1 MSNTTNTIT
10 LTEMRYNMAWLLNDD
25 RPIYS
30 QLIEEIEKRIVIGE
44 YQAGSKLP
52 SVRDLAMEASVN
64 PNTMQKALVA
74 LEGAGLI
81 STQRTTGRFITE
93 DVEKIKSIKD
103 EIAKTRINVFLESMK
118 QLGYTNSEIVE
129 LIKKQ

>member
-74 LEGAGLI
+74 IEGAGLI